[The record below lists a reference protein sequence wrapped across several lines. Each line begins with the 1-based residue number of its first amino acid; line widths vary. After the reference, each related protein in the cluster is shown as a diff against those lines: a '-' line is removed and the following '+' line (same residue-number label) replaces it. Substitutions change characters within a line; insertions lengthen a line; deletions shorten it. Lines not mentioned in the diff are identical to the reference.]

1 MCYNVESV
9 DRNTFCW
16 TIITSANV
24 SIIIIIMRQVIF
36 FILQKAEIFI
46 SISECSWLL
55 LLGKLKLMTGT
66 DFQTIV
72 REKDYCDILII
83 LNLCLIK
90 FSVPE
95 SFETYRFRK
104 QQIMILF
111 SGTMK
116 WNMFQ
121 IHLNKCL
128 FRVIWGLL
136 RRWVKMRGGCCFI
149 FGIGGIVDHHSLN
162 SHFINLNYLCFLT
175 VSWRLFQKLVMLY
188 YIWYLRFNKENNLYI

>member
-16 TIITSANV
+16 TIITSTNV

-36 FILQKAEIFI
+36 FILQKDEIFI

-55 LLGKLKLMTGT
+55 LLGKLKLITGT

-72 REKDYCDILII
+72 REKDFL
-83 LNLCLIK
+83 
-90 FSVPE
+90 
-95 SFETYRFRK
+95 K

-136 RRWVKMRGGCCFI
+136 RQWVKMRGGCCFI